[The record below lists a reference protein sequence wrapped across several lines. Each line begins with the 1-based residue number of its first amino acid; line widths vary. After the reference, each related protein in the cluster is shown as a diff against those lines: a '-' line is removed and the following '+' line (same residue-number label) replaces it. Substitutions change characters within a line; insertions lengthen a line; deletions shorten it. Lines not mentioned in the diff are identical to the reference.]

1 MTSRSTTRRPVPRV
15 GLVLGAGGIVG
26 QAYHAGVLAALE
38 VDLGW
43 DARTADVIV
52 GTSAGSVMGTALR
65 MGLRATDLAAWAVGA
80 EPSAEGSALVEAFAA
95 EPADIPPFDLSGLL
109 HGWRWPAGALLWRVA
124 RRPWAIRPAAVASTL
139 LPAGSFDVASH
150 AARLD
155 GLLGQEWPDGLRICA
170 ARRIDGRRTVFG
182 RPGAPEVPL
191 STAVAASCAIPGYF
205 SPVRIGRH
213 EYLDGGV
220 HSSTNADILRTEDV
234 DVAIVVAP
242 MSSAHGRTTSPD
254 LVVRW
259 ATHRRLEQEV
269 RRLRAAGV
277 EVVRFEPAAA
287 SRRVMGLNA
296 MAEDRS
302 PAVVREAF
310 FEAGARV
317 KVAHVAARLSA
328 LGAGRGAAA

>member
-1 MTSRSTTRRPVPRV
+1 MTSRSMTRV

-65 MGLRATDLAAWAVGA
+65 MGLSATDLAAWAVGA
-80 EPSAEGSALVEAFAA
+80 EPSGEGSALVEAFSA
-95 EPADIPPFDLSGLL
+95 EPAAIPPFDLSDLL
-109 HGWRWPAGALLWRVA
+109 HGWRLPAGALLWRVI
-124 RRPWAIRPAAVASTL
+124 RRPWAIRPTAVASTL

-155 GLLGQEWPDGLRICA
+155 GILGYGWPDGLRICA
-170 ARRIDGRRTVFG
+170 ARRLDGRRTVFG

-220 HSSTNADILRTEDV
+220 HSSTNADILRAEDV
-234 DVAIVVAP
+234 DLAIVVAP
-242 MSSAHGRTTSPD
+242 MSSAHGRTTSAD
-254 LVVRW
+254 LAVRW
-259 ATHRRLEQEV
+259 ATHRRLEREV
-269 RRLRAAGV
+269 RRLRAEGV
-277 EVVRFEPAAA
+277 EVVRFEPSAA

-296 MAEDRS
+296 MAEARS
-302 PAVVREAF
+302 PVVVREAF
-310 FEAGARV
+310 LEAGRRLEAS
-317 KVAHVAARLSA
+317 HVAARLA
-328 LGAGRGAAA
+328 GLGSRRRAAA